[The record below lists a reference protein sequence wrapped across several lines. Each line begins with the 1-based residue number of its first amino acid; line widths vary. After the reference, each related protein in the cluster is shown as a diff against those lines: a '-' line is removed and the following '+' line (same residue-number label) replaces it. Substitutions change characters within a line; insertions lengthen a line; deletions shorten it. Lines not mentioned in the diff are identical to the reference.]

1 MLLNLL
7 LQAPLIGLA
16 WIVAIVLALT
26 VHEFA
31 HALVGSWRGD
41 STAEDMGR
49 LTLNPLAHID
59 IFGFIMLIVIG
70 FGWAKPVPFDPRN
83 LRKPLTDGLLIALAG
98 PGANLVFAVLAAVAF
113 RALFAFGVLDFDTLL
128 AMFLVLLVFV
138 NLLLLFFNLIPIY
151 PLDGSKVL
159 DVILPGTPLD
169 FIRRW
174 LVLYGPRVLMVL
186 VFISLLTNF
195 NPFGVIQIPSASLCS
210 ALIGMP
216 CGF

>member
-1 MLLNLL
+1 MLFNLL
-7 LQAPLIGLA
+7 LQAPLIGIV
-16 WIVAIVLALT
+16 WIAAIVIALT

-59 IFGFIMLIVIG
+59 IFGFMMLIVIG

-83 LRKPLTDGLLIALAG
+83 LRNPLKDGLLIALAG
-98 PGANLVFAVLAAVAF
+98 PAANLVLAALAALAF
-113 RALFAFGVLDFDTLL
+113 RGLFAADLLNFETML

-138 NLLLLFFNLIPIY
+138 NLLLFFFNLVPIY

-159 DVILPGTPLD
+159 DVVLPGTRLD

-174 LVLYGPRVLMVL
+174 LMMYGPRVLLAL
-186 VFISLLTNF
+186 VIISLLTNF
-195 NPFGVIQIPSASLCS
+195 NPFGVIQVPAALLCS
-210 ALIGMP
+210 TLIGMP

>member
-1 MLLNLL
+1 MLFNLL
-7 LQAPLIGLA
+7 LQAPLIGIV
-16 WIVAIVLALT
+16 WIAAIVIALT

-59 IFGFIMLIVIG
+59 IFGFMMLIVIG

-83 LRKPLTDGLLIALAG
+83 LRNPLKDGLLIALAG
-98 PGANLVFAVLAAVAF
+98 PAANLVLAALAALAF
-113 RALFAFGVLDFDTLL
+113 RGLFAADLLNFETML

-138 NLLLLFFNLIPIY
+138 NLLLFFFNLVPIY

-159 DVILPGTPLD
+159 DVVLPGTRLD
-169 FIRRW
+169 FIRQW
-174 LVLYGPRVLMVL
+174 LMMYGPRVLLAL
-186 VFISLLTNF
+186 VIISLLTNF
-195 NPFGVIQIPSASLCS
+195 NPFGVIQVPAALLCS
-210 ALIGMP
+210 TLIGMP

>member
-7 LQAPLIGLA
+7 LQAPLIGIV
-16 WIVAIVLALT
+16 WIAAIVIALT

-59 IFGFIMLIVIG
+59 IFGFMMLIVIG

-83 LRKPLTDGLLIALAG
+83 LRNPLKDGLLIALAG
-98 PGANLVFAVLAAVAF
+98 PAANLVLAALAALAF
-113 RALFAFGVLDFDTLL
+113 RGLFAADLLNFETML

-138 NLLLLFFNLIPIY
+138 NLLLFFFNLVPIY

-159 DVILPGTPLD
+159 DVVLPGTRLD
-169 FIRRW
+169 FIRQW
-174 LVLYGPRVLMVL
+174 LMMYGPRVLLAL
-186 VFISLLTNF
+186 VIISLLTNF
-195 NPFGVIQIPSASLCS
+195 NPFGVIQVPAALLCS
-210 ALIGMP
+210 TLIGMP

>member
-7 LQAPLIGLA
+7 LQAPMIGFV
-16 WIVAIVLALT
+16 WIAAIVIALT
-26 VHEFA
+26 VHEFS

-41 STAEDMGR
+41 DTAERMGR

-83 LRKPLTDGLLIALAG
+83 LKNPVVDGLLIALAG
-98 PGANLVFAVLAAVAF
+98 PAANLFLALLAAGVFRGLVA
-113 RALFAFGVLDFDTLL
+113 ANMLAFDSML
-128 AMFLVLLVFV
+128 AVFLVLLVFV
-138 NLLLLFFNLIPIY
+138 DLLLLFFNLIPIY

-159 DVILPGTPLD
+159 DVVLPGTPFD

-174 LVLYGPRVLMVL
+174 LMVNGSRLLLVL
-186 VFISLLTNF
+186 VLVSMLTNL
-195 NPFGVIQIPSASLCS
+195 NPFGIIQMPSEVLCNVF
-210 ALIGMP
+210 LGLE

>member
-1 MLLNLL
+1 M
-7 LQAPLIGLA
+7 IGFV
-16 WIVAIVLALT
+16 WIVAIVIALT

-41 STAEDMGR
+41 DTAERMGR

-59 IFGFIMLIVIG
+59 VFGFIMLIVIG

-83 LRKPLTDGLLIALAG
+83 LKRPLADGLLIALAG
-98 PGANLVFAVLAAVAF
+98 PAANLVLALLAALVFRGLVAANVLA
-113 RALFAFGVLDFDTLL
+113 FDSLL
-128 AMFLVLLVFV
+128 ALFLVLLVFV
-138 NLLLLFFNLIPIY
+138 DLLLLFFNLIPIY

-159 DVILPGTPLD
+159 DVLLPGTPLD

-174 LVLYGPRVLMVL
+174 LIVNGSRLLLVL
-186 VFISLLTNF
+186 VIISMLTNL
-195 NPFGVIQIPSASLCS
+195 NPFGIIQVPSEAMCDIL
-210 ALIGMP
+210 LGMQ